1 MTNTLQERVKAVN
14 ELITFKTQ
22 QFQKLEE
29 EKNNLLTEVV
39 KLEGKRELLNEL
51 QSENQQDKD

>member
-51 QSENQQDKD
+51 QSENQQDKE